1 MYSQPGLDYRQYRAI
16 DAAQQIRTVGDLQ
29 IRSGSTVYSRAEG
42 LSGAAGMLGFAWN
55 ALREA
60 VYGEHADHPLL
71 VRYET
76 LTANPL
82 GTLAAIYDFIG
93 EPLFTHDTE
102 HTEPDYEAMEFD
114 IRLRTPGLH
123 AVGSAVP
130 PSRGRRYCR
139 PICSRGLR
147 PMRLGRT
154 LPNCRRRRGLS
165 DRERVPLIPLLVRGR
180 GIRVDGAAL
189 GGAAVAAGHTGLGL
203 GGARGAPEH

>member
-1 MYSQPGLDYRQYRAI
+1 MTRHNKFEPSGIFKFDPG
-16 DAAQQIRTVGDLQ
+16 G
-29 IRSGSTVYSRAEG
+29 TVYSRAEG

-60 VYGEHADHPLL
+60 VYGEHADHLLL

-82 GTLAAIYDFIG
+82 GTLAAIYDFIR

-102 HTEPDYEAMEFD
+102 HIELDYEAMEFD
-114 IRLRTPGLH
+114 IRLRTPGPH
-123 AVGSAVP
+123 AVVP
-130 PSRGRRYCR
+130 LYAPSRGRQYCR

-154 LPNCRRRRGLS
+154 LPNCRRRCGLS
-165 DRERVPLIPLLVRGR
+165 DRERVPLIPLLVRGP
-180 GIRVDGAAL
+180 
-189 GGAAVAAGHTGLGL
+189 GHSS
-203 GGARGAPEH
+203 